1 MERNVY
7 IWSLLLFLLS
17 GSSSFAQSTA
27 SVVEEDS
34 KTGLKELTNI
44 DWSFFMDE
52 ERNVYFIDFET
63 INVNL
68 SDLVVKNMEG
78 KIIMKDE
85 LWKLPVDT
93 IYELDFSHFGSGTY
107 DVELRSFTGVLRK
120 TVSIK

>member
-1 MERNVY
+1 MERNLY

-17 GSSSFAQSTA
+17 SSSSFAQSTA
-27 SVVEEDS
+27 AVQEDS

-68 SDLVVKNMEG
+68 SDLVVKNEEG
-78 KIIMKDE
+78 KIILKDE

-93 IYELDFSHFGSGTY
+93 IYELDFSHFDSGKY

-120 TVSIK
+120 TVTIK